1 LADGLASLIQV
12 TGELPDSTEAS
23 TNSALALFV
32 DELQR
37 RLSKIDTATVDTAT
51 KGSNPGVIGLR
62 LLKKGLLEVR
72 MYQEKAHQRPHFHI
86 EYKRQFE
93 ASYGLDT
100 CERII
105 GHMPKKYEA
114 EIVPL
119 AAAMKDQLIEE
130 WHTLNGPV
138 MITRSADR

>member
-1 LADGLASLIQV
+1 
-12 TGELPDSTEAS
+12 
-23 TNSALALFV
+23 
-32 DELQR
+32 
-37 RLSKIDTATVDTAT
+37 
-51 KGSNPGVIGLR
+51 
-62 LLKKGLLEVR
+62 